1 MTLERLYVKHKMI
14 SFDYLNRRETGVDAR
29 EGLIL

>member
-1 MTLERLYVKHKMI
+1 MLFVPGMKHKMI